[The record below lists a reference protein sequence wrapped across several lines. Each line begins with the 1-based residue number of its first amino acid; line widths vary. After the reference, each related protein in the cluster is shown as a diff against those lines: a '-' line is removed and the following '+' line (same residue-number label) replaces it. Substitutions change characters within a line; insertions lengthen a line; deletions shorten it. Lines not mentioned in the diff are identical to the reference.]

1 MLSPLARVMESI
13 ERLNKRLVGSWYP
26 IDMDDSVPSSVP
38 PLGPKGL
45 SPLTVLVARRRK
57 GGAGEGEKEDG
68 EKEEEEKEEEEEKKP
83 EPAEDAGATPAE
95 EETPAEE
102 SS

>member
-1 MLSPLARVMESI
+1 MLNRFRSAA
-13 ERLNKRLVGSWYP
+13 KK
-26 IDMDDSVPSSVP
+26 DT
-38 PLGPKGL
+38 PKGQ
-45 SPLTVLVARRRK
+45 VEEKAN
-57 GGAGEGEKEDG
+57 GEANGEANGKEE
-68 EKEEEEKEEEEEKKP
+68 EKEEEEKKEGEEKKP

>member
-1 MLSPLARVMESI
+1 MREQ
-13 ERLNKRLVGSWYP
+13 RGR
-26 IDMDDSVPSSVP
+26 
-38 PLGPKGL
+38 
-45 SPLTVLVARRRK
+45 
-57 GGAGEGEKEDG
+57 AGVKEKKEG
-68 EKEEEEKEEEEEKKP
+68 EEKKP